1 MAGTKDEAARDDAAH
16 TFKHPI
22 SNGPNAR
29 PRDESIA
36 STAVGLPDDTSSPV
50 DIDPEEEKRMA
61 DKLLGRTP

>member
-1 MAGTKDEAARDDAAH
+1 MAETNDKTSREDSAH

-36 STAVGLPDDTSSPV
+36 STAVGLPDDSSSPV
-50 DIDPEEEKRMA
+50 DIDPEEEKRIA
-61 DKLLGRTP
+61 EKLLGGKA